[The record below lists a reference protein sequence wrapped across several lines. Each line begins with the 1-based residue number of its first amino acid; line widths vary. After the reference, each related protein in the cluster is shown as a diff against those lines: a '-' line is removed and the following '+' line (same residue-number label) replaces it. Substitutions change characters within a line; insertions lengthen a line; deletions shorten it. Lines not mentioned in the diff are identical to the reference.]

1 MKKSHSSKQWLRRHV
16 SDPYV
21 KRSKREGYRSRSA
34 YKLIE
39 IDARDRL
46 FRAGQVV
53 VDLGS
58 APGGWSQVAAKRVG
72 AGGAVVAIDLL
83 PMEDIPGV
91 TFVQADFTAAR
102 GLHGLETALGGRAA
116 DLVLS
121 DMAPNLT
128 GIPFSDQARSMA
140 LAEIARDFAVL
151 HLKRDGALL
160 VKVFQGAGHDEFL
173 KSLRQAFD
181 KVFIRKPEASREE
194 SAEQFLLAR
203 GLKRAAVP

>member
-1 MKKSHSSKQWLRRHV
+1 M

-39 IDARDRL
+39 IDERDRL
-46 FRAGQVV
+46 FRPGQVV

-58 APGGWSQVAAKRVG
+58 APGGWSQVAAKEVG
-72 AGGAVVAIDLL
+72 AGGTVVAIDLL
-83 PMEDIPGV
+83 PMEGIPGV
-91 TFVQADFTAAR
+91 TFVQGDFTGAQ
-102 GLHGLETALGGRAA
+102 GLSALETALAGRQA
-116 DLVLS
+116 DLILS

-140 LAEIARDFAVL
+140 LAEIARDFAGL

-160 VKVFQGAGHDEFL
+160 VKVFQGAGLDEFL

-203 GLKRAAVP
+203 GLKRAAAP

>member
-1 MKKSHSSKQWLRRHV
+1 VKKSHSSKQWLRRHV

-46 FRAGQVV
+46 FRPGQVV

-72 AGGAVVAIDLL
+72 GRGRRGRHRPAAHGGHSGRDVRAGGFHRRAR
-83 PMEDIPGV
+83 PQG
-91 TFVQADFTAAR
+91 AR
-102 GLHGLETALGGRAA
+102 GRARGPPGRPGPFGQ
-116 DLVLS
+116 
-121 DMAPNLT
+121 APNLT

-140 LAEIARDFAVL
+140 LAEIARDL
-151 HLKRDGALL
+151 PDYT
-160 VKVFQGAGHDEFL
+160 
-173 KSLRQAFD
+173 
-181 KVFIRKPEASREE
+181 
-194 SAEQFLLAR
+194 
-203 GLKRAAVP
+203 